1 MMFVIA
7 KNLLATD
14 PFFAMTFF
22 WVDNNFFISLFFR
35 KNINIV
41 RDKKY
46 VVANTS
52 LIIFISDYQKNHN

>member
-46 VVANTS
+46 VVANT
-52 LIIFISDYQKNHN
+52 ISNNLY